1 MQNDFGSKGGL
12 LDRLGM
18 SIAEIRAVIP
28 PTGRALAAARSAGIP
43 IVYLKMAYRPDLSD
57 LGASDAPNRIGHL
70 QAGVGKTVA
79 APNGVPS
86 RILIRT
92 SAKYSTSGCLRGQAG
107 GNERLRNTRRCSQAR
122 DSVWKGSSRRSLN
135 IQSWKP

>member
-1 MQNDFGSKGGL
+1 
-12 LDRLGM
+12 M

-28 PTGRALAAARSAGIP
+28 PTARALAAARSAGIP

-86 RILIRT
+86 RILIRDT
-92 SAKYSTSGCLRGQAG
+92 WNTEILDELQPKPGDVILYKNRFSGFHQTGLDDLLKKRGFGA
-107 GNERLRNTRRCSQAR
+107 
-122 DSVWKGSSRRSLN
+122 
-135 IQSWKP
+135 